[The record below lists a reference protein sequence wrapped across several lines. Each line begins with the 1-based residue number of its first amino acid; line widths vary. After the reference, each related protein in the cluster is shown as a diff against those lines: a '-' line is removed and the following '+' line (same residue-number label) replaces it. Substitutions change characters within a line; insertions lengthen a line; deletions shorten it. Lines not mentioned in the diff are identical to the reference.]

1 MKKAASAAIV
11 GAEKPARSGQFGGY
25 SAAMNETLFGFDP
38 IFLGWLVAAVI
49 LAAIGGRDGGQG
61 GGGK

>member
-1 MKKAASAAIV
+1 MK
-11 GAEKPARSGQFGGY
+11 KPARSGQFGGY
-25 SAAMNETLFGFDP
+25 SSAMNETLFGFDP
-38 IFLGWLVAAVI
+38 IFLGWLVAAII

>member
-1 MKKAASAAIV
+1 MGMK
-11 GAEKPARSGQFGGY
+11 KPARSGLIGGY
-25 SAAMNETLFGFDP
+25 SSAMNETLFGFDP
-38 IFLGWLVAAVI
+38 IFLGWLVAAII